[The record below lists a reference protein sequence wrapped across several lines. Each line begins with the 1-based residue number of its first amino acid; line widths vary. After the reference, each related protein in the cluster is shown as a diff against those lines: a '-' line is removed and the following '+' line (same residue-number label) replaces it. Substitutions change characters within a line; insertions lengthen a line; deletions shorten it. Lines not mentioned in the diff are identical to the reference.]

1 MGKSLRGLGV
11 ELLVH
16 VEVNEKGILER
27 EEICVGSDR
36 GRL

>member
-11 ELLVH
+11 ELLIH
-16 VEVNEKGILER
+16 VEVDENGILER
-27 EEICVGSDR
+27 EEICVGSER